1 MATEEPILIDVEK
14 VIAAKSPSLSKRIP
28 KFIIRYLKKIVHQDE
43 INDML
48 TQFGDTKG
56 VEFAANVLK
65 YLNVTYTPHNIDRLD
80 PDGRYIFVS
89 NHPLGGFDGM
99 VLITIIGAIYPDV
112 KFVVN
117 DLLMFIKPLEPIFLP
132 VNKFGKMS
140 KNYADLINSSYS
152 SNTQIL
158 NFPAG
163 LCSRLI
169 KGKITDLEWKPSFIK
184 KATEYNRDI
193 VPIYFSG
200 RNSGF
205 FYRLAKLRKFLGIKF
220 NIEMMYLPNEL
231 FKQKNRNFD
240 VYFGTPIPVETLTKD
255 KTAAQ
260 WTEYIRNIVYNGAHN
275 STD

>member
-1 MATEEPILIDVEK
+1 
-14 VIAAKSPSLSKRIP
+14 
-28 KFIIRYLKKIVHQDE
+28 
-43 INDML
+43 
-48 TQFGDTKG
+48 
-56 VEFAANVLK
+56 
-65 YLNVTYTPHNIDRLD
+65 
-80 PDGRYIFVS
+80 
-89 NHPLGGFDGM
+89 
-99 VLITIIGAIYPDV
+99 
-112 KFVVN
+112 
-117 DLLMFIKPLEPIFLP
+117 
-132 VNKFGKMS
+132 NKFGKMS

>member
-80 PDGRYIFVS
+80 PEGRYIFVS

-255 KTAAQ
+255 KTAVQ
-260 WTEYIRNIVYNGAHN
+260 WTEYIKSIVYYGAHN

>member
-1 MATEEPILIDVEK
+1 
-14 VIAAKSPSLSKRIP
+14 
-28 KFIIRYLKKIVHQDE
+28 
-43 INDML
+43 ML

-80 PDGRYIFVS
+80 PEGRYIFVS

-255 KTAAQ
+255 KTAVQ
-260 WTEYIRNIVYNGAHN
+260 WTEYIRSIVYYGAHN

>member
-80 PDGRYIFVS
+80 PEGRYIFVS

-220 NIEMMYLPNEL
+220 NIEMMY
-231 FKQKNRNFD
+231 
-240 VYFGTPIPVETLTKD
+240 
-255 KTAAQ
+255 
-260 WTEYIRNIVYNGAHN
+260 
-275 STD
+275 